1 MFIIYKKKTVKYSI
15 SVLPKLLIFSP
26 NIWPDSIVKINVREF
41 VTGTAKDKSEI
52 DNKNKC

>member
-1 MFIIYKKKTVKYSI
+1 MLVTNSLTFI
-15 SVLPKLLIFSP
+15 F
-26 NIWPDSIVKINVREF
+26 IVYLKINVREF